1 MVEGRRPAVLH
12 PTWRIGMTG
21 YRDPMSGAKSER
33 QRYAACLAALTS
45 ENLVVVRKDKP
56 ETLERGGYVSVF
68 TFKDLVVEKSAA
80 ASLTLVARPAD
91 PK

>member
-1 MVEGRRPAVLH
+1 VVQGRRLAALH
-12 PTWRIGMTG
+12 ATWRSGMTG
-21 YRDPMSGAKSER
+21 YRDPMRGAKIEG